1 MQLLLSPLSSF
12 KLLDDDSLFDS
23 LFDLRCCSCW
33 RARKMFQLAMI
44 FFFREE
50 KNSEKNFRAE
60 KSFFRRNKVLF
71 RAEKVAKLFSALL
84 LYVRQ
89 QGFGGKMRKK
99 VLQFFPHGTK
109 FCSAW
114 KKLFSGGKK
123 ICINFM
129 VVAPPWQTT
138 TPPSCAILRRSHQVK
153 KTLTPMPTIS

>member
-1 MQLLLSPLSSF
+1 MLQCTCRPTVEYLVQTY
-12 KLLDDDSLFDS
+12 
-23 LFDLRCCSCW
+23 R

-44 FFFREE
+44 FFSREE

-109 FCSAW
+109 FCSAR

-123 ICINFM
+123 ICINFPRGIFFWTKGHFEHFPCSP
-129 VVAPPWQTT
+129 VCCAAVPPVAT
-138 TPPSCAILRRSHQVK
+138 
-153 KTLTPMPTIS
+153 